1 MGRTRLLLRVGIL
14 VALSIALAACGGDE
28 EEAAAVSDGNHA
40 PTISGTPAATV
51 SQGTSYSFTPA
62 AADPDGD
69 AGLRLGR
76 RRRNGRQEEGGQKCQ
91 YESGHPFNN

>member
-1 MGRTRLLLRVGIL
+1 MGRTRLLLRGGIL
-14 VALSIALAACGGDE
+14 VALSISLAACGGDE

-40 PTISGTPAATV
+40 PTISGTPAAAV

-69 AGLRLGR
+69 A
-76 RRRNGRQEEGGQKCQ
+76 
-91 YESGHPFNN
+91 